1 MGWSFRKGR
10 HSEPRALLVR
20 NQTRDSVLT
29 QFAEIADTSATRRKG
44 LLGRTGLAPGQ
55 GIWIIPCSAVHS
67 LGMKFTIDVVY
78 VNRALKVLKVRPSM
92 APWQM
97 SMCLFAHS
105 VLELPSGT
113 IDRTQTRTG
122 DQLEFLPSD

>member
-1 MGWSFRKGR
+1 MGRS
-10 HSEPRALLVR
+10 
-20 NQTRDSVLT
+20 
-29 QFAEIADTSATRRKG
+29 
-44 LLGRTGLAPGQ
+44 GLAPGQ
-55 GIWIIPCSAVHS
+55 GLWIIPCSAVHS

-78 VNRALKVLKVRPSM
+78 VDRALKVLKVRPRM
-92 APWQM
+92 APWQL

-113 IDRTQTRTG
+113 IDHTRTRTG